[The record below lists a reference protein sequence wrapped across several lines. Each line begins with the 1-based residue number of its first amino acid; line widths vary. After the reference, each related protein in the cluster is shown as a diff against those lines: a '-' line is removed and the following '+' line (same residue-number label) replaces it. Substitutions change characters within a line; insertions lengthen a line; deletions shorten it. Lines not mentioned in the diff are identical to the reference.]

1 MELTNYKE
9 MLRDNL
15 ISLKDG
21 LEVLGDLNLINKVN
35 VCIDYLFYLEDTS
48 LPTTEGNDHA
58 KLGGEHARD

>member
-15 ISLKDG
+15 ISLKEG
-21 LEVLGDLNLINKVN
+21 LDVIGDLNLINKVN

-48 LPTTEGNDHA
+48 LPIEGNDNA
-58 KLGGEHARD
+58 KLGI

>member
-15 ISLKDG
+15 ISLKEG
-21 LEVLGDLNLINKVN
+21 LDVIGDLNLINKVN

-48 LPTTEGNDHA
+48 LPKTEENDND
-58 KLGGEHARD
+58 KLGK

>member
-21 LEVLGDLNLINKVN
+21 LEMLGDFNLINKVN

-48 LPTTEGNDHA
+48 LPTNTEGETNA
-58 KLGGEHARD
+58 KLG